1 MLEYLNLFNVLMFIA
16 VLAVA
21 SILATFLPDVTP
33 TNKGN

>member
-21 SILATFLPDVTP
+21 GILATFLLDVKES
-33 TNKGN
+33 N